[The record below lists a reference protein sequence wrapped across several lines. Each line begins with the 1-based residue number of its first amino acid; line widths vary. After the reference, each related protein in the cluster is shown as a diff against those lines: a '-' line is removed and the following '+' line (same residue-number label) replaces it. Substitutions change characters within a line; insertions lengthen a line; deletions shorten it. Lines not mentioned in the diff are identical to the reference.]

1 VTGTQE
7 DPSGRTAAAMARDS
21 YGRLL
26 AILAARTGDIARAE
40 EALAEAFAR
49 ALETWPLRGVPDRP
63 EAWLL
68 TVARNT
74 AANAAAR
81 AGQRLAAPVE
91 AADDLEAAMDR
102 LDPDAIPDDRL
113 RLLFV
118 CAHPAIDEAVRTPLM
133 LQTVLG
139 LDAAEVA
146 RLFLVPPDGMAQRL
160 VRAKR
165 KIREARV
172 PFALP
177 GRGEMAARKEAVF
190 EAVYGAVAAGLDGL
204 GAGLPEA
211 IGDEA
216 LFLARLLA
224 ALLPHDAEALG
235 LAALAAHLAA
245 RSAARRDPAGAYVP
259 LDAQDRRLW
268 NTVLQDEAETLL
280 HRARASGPVGR
291 FQIEAAIQSAHV
303 AGLKAGRVDWPAI
316 ALLHEGLL
324 RIAPTA
330 GAVVAHSYAI
340 GMWQGAD
347 AGLAALA
354 RLPPEIAARFQ
365 PALAVRA
372 NLLEAAGRRAE
383 ATTAYTDAL
392 RESSDPA
399 VRALLLQRRSWLP
412 SE

>member
-1 VTGTQE
+1 MTDVR
-7 DPSGRTAAAMARDS
+7 SRAAQVARDS

-49 ALETWPLRGVPDRP
+49 ALETWPERGTPDRP

-74 AANAAAR
+74 ATNAAAR
-81 AGQRLAAPVE
+81 AGQRLTAPAEAAEGVE
-91 AADDLEAAMDR
+91 AEIDR

-113 RLLFV
+113 RLMFV

-139 LDAAEVA
+139 LEAAEVP

-177 GRGEMAARKEAVF
+177 GLTDMPARKEAVF
-190 EAVYGAVAAGLDGL
+190 EAVYGAMAAGLDGL
-204 GAGLPEA
+204 GAGLPEE
-211 IGDEA
+211 IGGEA

-224 ALLPHDAEALG
+224 TLMPQDAEALG

-245 RSAARRDPAGAYVP
+245 RSAARRNADGGYVP
-259 LDAQDRRLW
+259 LDAQDRTRW
-268 NTVLQDEAETLL
+268 SSALQDEGEALL
-280 HRARASGPVGR
+280 RRARATGPLGR
-291 FQIEAAIQSAHV
+291 YQLEAAIQSAHV
-303 AGLKAGRVDWPAI
+303 AGLKAGRIDWPSI

-324 RIAPTA
+324 RIAPSA
-330 GAVVAHSYAI
+330 GAVVAHSLVV
-340 GMWQGAD
+340 GFTQGAA
-347 AGLAALA
+347 AGLASLDRLDAQVA
-354 RLPPEIAARFQ
+354 RQFQ
-365 PALAVRA
+365 PALAARA
-372 NLLEAAGRRAE
+372 HLLEKAGRITE
-383 ATTAYTDAL
+383 AVDAYHVAIGATKDH
-392 RESSDPA
+392 A
-399 VRALLLQRRSWLP
+399 VAVYLGQRRERLAARQS
-412 SE
+412 

>member
-1 VTGTQE
+1 VDE
-7 DPSGRTAAAMARDS
+7 AAARAAAVARAS

-49 ALETWPLRGVPDRP
+49 ALETWPARGVPDRP

-81 AGQRLAAPVE
+81 AGSRRAAPVE
-91 AADDLEAAMDR
+91 AADGIEEAMDE
-102 LDPDAIPDDRL
+102 LDPDAIPDARL

-118 CAHPAIDEAVRTPLM
+118 CAHPAIDAAVRTPLM

-139 LDAAEVA
+139 LEAAEVA
-146 RLFLVPPDGMAQRL
+146 RLFLVAPEAMAQRL

-177 GRGEMAARKEAVF
+177 LRADMPARTEAVF
-190 EAVYGAVAAGLDGL
+190 EAVYGALAAGLDGL

-211 IGDEA
+211 IGEEA

-224 ALLPHDAEALG
+224 DLLPQDAEALG

-245 RSAARRDPAGAYVP
+245 RGAARRDGAGAYVP
-259 LDAQDRRLW
+259 LDAQDRSRW
-268 NTVLQDEAETLL
+268 NTALQAEAERLL
-280 HRARASGPVGR
+280 RRARAAGPVGR

-303 AGLKAGRVDWPAI
+303 AGLTAGRVDWVAL

-324 RIAPTA
+324 RLAPSA
-330 GAVVAHSYAI
+330 GAVVAHALTVGQS
-340 GMWQGAD
+340 QGPA
-347 AGLAALA
+347 AGLAALS
-354 RLPPEIAARFQ
+354 RLDPQVAARFQ
-365 PALAVRA
+365 PALAARA
-372 NLLEAAGRRAE
+372 HLLHAAMRWAEAAEAYAAAARA
-383 ATTAYTDAL
+383 TP
-392 RESSDPA
+392 DPA
-399 VRALLLQRRSWLP
+399 VRAYLARRAAARGP
-412 SE
+412 DEG